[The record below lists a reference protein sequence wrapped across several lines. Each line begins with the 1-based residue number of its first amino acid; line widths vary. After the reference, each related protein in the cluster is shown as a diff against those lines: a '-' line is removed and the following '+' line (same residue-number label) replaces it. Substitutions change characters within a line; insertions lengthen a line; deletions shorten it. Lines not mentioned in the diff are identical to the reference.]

1 MTMPIYEYEHDSGE
15 GKGCSPRFEV
25 VQSMSEAPLGICPT
39 CGKTCH
45 RVFSSFGVAA
55 HGSKGLLSK
64 SNLEA
69 HGFTQFTRRGKGYYE
84 KTAGM
89 GPGALASGD

>member
-1 MTMPIYEYEHDSGE
+1 MAMPIYEYEHDSGDV
-15 GKGCSPRFEV
+15 KCPSPRFEV
-25 VQSMSEAPLGICPT
+25 VQPMSEAPLEVCPT
-39 CGKTCH
+39 CGKACH
-45 RVFSSFGVAA
+45 RVFSSFGVSA
-55 HGSKGLLSK
+55 HGVKGLLSK

-69 HGFTQFTRRGKGYYE
+69 HGFTQYTRHGKGYYE